1 MAVKTHCPRCKK
13 VFSAPE
19 DRLGRKVECPLCE
32 HRFVLRSPEEI
43 RAMEEVQLE
52 RQKQLEEDQ
61 RRIDFIE
68 RMDLRHQR
76 SSRPYYETYGIERR
90 AVRHF
95 NPNAPS
101 RYLRCRALSD
111 VFLLSAYV
119 VLLLVLLGIGLT
131 IYLKL
136 AGIIPSVALMV
147 LCLAAWSLIG
157 IALFLGLKFAGELAY
172 LFSDLADQQR
182 DVVQLLLDLRENT
195 ESPLPREEH
204 EEREV

>member
-1 MAVKTHCPRCKK
+1 MAVKTLCPRCKK
-13 VFSAPE
+13 TFSAPE
-19 DRLGRKVECPLCE
+19 DRLGQKVECPLCGN
-32 HRFVLRSPEEI
+32 RSVLRSPEEI
-43 RAMEEVQLE
+43 REMEEVQLE

-61 RRIDFIE
+61 RRIEFIE
-68 RMDLRHQR
+68 RMDLRRQR

-119 VLLLVLLGIGLT
+119 VLLLALLGMGLT

-136 AGIIPSVALMV
+136 VGVIPGIALMV
-147 LCLAAWSLIG
+147 LCLSGWSLLG
-157 IALFLGLKFAGELAY
+157 IVLFLGLKFAGELAY
-172 LFSDLADQQR
+172 LFSDLGDQQR
-182 DVVQLLLDLRENT
+182 DLVQLLMDLRENT
-195 ESPLPREEH
+195 DSPLAHEEH
-204 EEREV
+204 EEHEV